1 MTDTKP
7 LAGMVALI
15 TGAGRGQGRSH
26 AVGLAQDGADIVIQ
40 DLCADMD
47 TVPYPL
53 ASGDDL
59 AETASLVEAEG
70 QQCLAVQGDV
80 RDIAHLRDLVAKTKE
95 KFGRLDILLPN
106 AGIMPALAPGDEDE
120 GFYDAVDV
128 MLTGVWKTLRAGIPL
143 MIDSGNGGSIVLT
156 SSTAGLSG
164 LVTPNQAGSIGY
176 AAAKHGVVG
185 LMRCY
190 ANELAQYSIR
200 VNSVHPTGVNTPM
213 VVNEAFGRFVTE
225 SPEYADLLQNA
236 LPVPLIEPVD
246 VSNAIR
252 WLVSDNARYVTG
264 ITLPVDAGFLN
275 RM

>member
-7 LAGMVALI
+7 LAGKVALI

-26 AVGLAQDGADIVIQ
+26 AVTLAKDGADIVVQ
-40 DLCADMD
+40 DLCGDIGS
-47 TVPYPL
+47 VPYSL

-59 AETASLVEAEG
+59 AETAQLVEAEG
-70 QQCLAVQGDV
+70 QKCLAEQGDV
-80 RDIAHLRDLVAKTKE
+80 RDLAGLRALVAKTKE
-95 KFGRLDILLPN
+95 TFGRLDILIPN
-106 AGIMPALAPGDEDE
+106 AGIMPALAPGDEDQ

-128 MLTGVWKTLRAGIPL
+128 MLSGVWNALRAGIPL
-143 MIDSGNGGSIVLT
+143 MIEAGNGGSIVIT

-200 VNSVHPTGVNTPM
+200 VNTVHPTGVATGM
-213 VVNEAFGRFVTE
+213 IMNEAFQRFVTE

-236 LPVPLIEPVD
+236 LPVPLIEPID

-252 WLVSDNARYVTG
+252 WLVSEQGRYVTG
-264 ITLPVDAGFLN
+264 VTLPIDAGCLN